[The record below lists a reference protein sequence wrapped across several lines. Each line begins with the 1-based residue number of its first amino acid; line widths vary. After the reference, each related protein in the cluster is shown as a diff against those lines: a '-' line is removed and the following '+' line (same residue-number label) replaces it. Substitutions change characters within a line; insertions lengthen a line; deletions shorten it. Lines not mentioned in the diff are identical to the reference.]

1 MRMMRP
7 AIWGVLFTLA
17 FNLPARAEV
26 ILKDVSLDHPII
38 LDSNTDYVLR
48 RVNVTGL
55 ADCAA
60 LTLAGRIRSVT
71 LDSCSFG
78 RVTAGPDGR
87 AAGLACSGAIVDCF
101 KAVNTSFFDAEEQLA
116 SLKEGAFG
124 TVTFDHC
131 RFSASDKFIQD
142 LRQATPWRN
151 WAPLTEF
158 YNIDRLELF
167 DNDFTNTVIVIHPS
181 VKQVIIRG
189 PIPGLVIE
197 NPKTTRLVVVE
208 TALGV

>member
-1 MRMMRP
+1 MRMMRS

-17 FNLPARAEV
+17 FTAPARAEV
-26 ILKDVSLDHPII
+26 VLKDVSLDHPII
-38 LDSNTDYVLR
+38 LDSNTDYVLK

-60 LTLAGRIRSVT
+60 LTLAGRIQSVT

-87 AAGLACSGAIVDCF
+87 AAGLACSGAIVNRF
-101 KAVNTSFFDAEEQLA
+101 KAVNTDFFDAEEQLA
-116 SLKEGAFG
+116 SLKEGSFG

-131 RFSASDKFIQD
+131 RFTASDKFIQD
-142 LRQATPWRN
+142 IRQMTPWRN

-167 DNDFTNTVIVIHPS
+167 DNDFTNTVIIIHPS
-181 VKQVIIRG
+181 VKQVVIHGR
-189 PIPGLVIE
+189 IPGMVIE
-197 NPKTTRLVVVE
+197 NPKMTRLVIVD
-208 TALGV
+208 ANRGA